1 MAQRT
6 LISSLPRGLLR
17 PCAFCIQ
24 HPRLACFLLICV
36 ILLLNALSA
45 FAQTSQSVYAS
56 VPVPATGAT
65 TTTSQVVSFTK
76 SSAAALSL
84 VGAPV
89 PSALEGGPTAI
100 DSQGLFLFVLNPT
113 SGLISMYRISQTP
126 GLTEVPGSPFA
137 ASTGGVGLDSGVPV
151 CIATEKSGHFL
162 YVGFNPANPNA
173 NGEIIEYAIVAAAQ
187 QIQMDGSS
195 IETPP
200 GLVDCVTDQQN
211 FLYVGLKGGGT
222 NVYTIGQLEAAPG
235 SAGSGRPEVSIAVD
249 LQGRFF
255 FDGWGGTAGFVES
268 APISPAN
275 GTATNVTPPLSLGSN
290 KSPTS
295 MLVDGSGKFL
305 YVTETGSV
313 YAYQIDGDTSALTA
327 SPGPPIPL
335 IFERTTSA
343 ADPQG
348 PYIYSLQDDGV
359 HVFEIGP
366 EGALGEIL
374 GSPFSTG
381 SSGARGLAVS
391 GTPGQAVTG
400 AIAQLFPPSQDFG
413 SIYVGQVSGT
423 KPLSLTN
430 TGGVALNLTAVA
442 VSGANA
448 SDFVGVPNCLL
459 PAFLPTGATS
469 NSTCSINVS
478 FTPAASGPR
487 QATLTTTTDTA
498 GMQSTT
504 LTGIGISGL
513 SSATIAP
520 ASLSFP
526 NTVHGVT
533 SPAQVVTVTNSGAA
547 TLHISSVGLGGPNV
561 GDFTMT
567 NGCNGPYGANATCA
581 INVTFSPQADG
592 VRTAS
597 IAIADDVPGSPQ
609 FVPLTGTGSGAASP
623 VSAPAVTITPS
634 TLSFAGTPQ
643 GTTSTA
649 QSIAVTNSGTA
660 ALHIASVKMGG
671 ANGGDFAV
679 SNGCTA
685 PAYAANA
692 TCMVALTFT
701 PSATGM
707 RAGTLTITDDAA
719 ASTQTV
725 QVTGTGTG
733 GPSVTIS
740 ATAIAFAAIAMG
752 TTSAQQNIT
761 VTSSGT
767 AAAHISS
774 VQLSGA
780 NVGDFKLNNGCTAA
794 NGYAVNTA
802 CTLGLTFTPAATG
815 PRAATLTIT
824 DDALNSPQIVAVSG
838 NANALLTVAPA
849 VGGSLSASIAA
860 GQTATFNLQL
870 TAGFNGSVSFVCSG
884 APQAATCAVLGI
896 TTVTSGTPV
905 PVQITVTT
913 TGNSG
918 ASRLRDAPRGAP
930 LNVLRLQC
938 LLVLLYFLAGVI
950 LCAIAAQALRRW
962 REIGTHPRLAWG
974 GVFVPLVA
982 LALCTVTGCGGG
994 GTAAQSAP
1002 VTQAAVTPPGTST
1015 ITIAITGMTSAGAS
1029 LPAIAPTQL
1038 TLIVN

>member
-24 HPRLACFLLICV
+24 HPRLACLLLICV

-56 VPVPATGAT
+56 VPVTATGAT

-76 SSAAALSL
+76 SAAAALSL

-89 PSALEGGPTAI
+89 PSTLEGGPMAI

-113 SGLISMYRISQTP
+113 SGLISMYQINQAP

-151 CIATEKSGHFL
+151 CIATEKTGHFL

-187 QIQMDGSS
+187 QIQMDGSR

-235 SAGSGRPEVSIAVD
+235 SAGSGQPEVSIAVD
-249 LQGRFF
+249 PQGRFF
-255 FDGWGGTAGFVES
+255 FDGWGGTAGFAES
-268 APISPAN
+268 ALISPAN
-275 GTATNVTPPLSLGSN
+275 GTATNVRPPLSLGSN
-290 KSPTS
+290 NSPTS

-335 IFERTTSA
+335 IFERMTSA

-413 SIYVGQVSGT
+413 STYVGQTSGT
-423 KPLSLTN
+423 KSLSLTN
-430 TGGVALNLTAVA
+430 TGGVALNLTAVG

-448 SDFVGVPNCLL
+448 SDFVAFPNCSL
-459 PAFLPTGATS
+459 PAFLPTGTTS

-478 FTPAASGPR
+478 FTPAASGSR

-526 NTVHGVT
+526 NTVQGVT
-533 SPAQVVTVTNSGAA
+533 SVAQMVTVTNSGAA
-547 TLHISSVGLGGPNV
+547 TLHISSVKLGGPNV
-561 GDFTMT
+561 GDFTMASS
-567 NGCNGPYGANATCA
+567 CNGPYAANASCA

-592 VRTAS
+592 VRSAS

-609 FVPLTGTGSGAASP
+609 FVPLTGTGSGSP
-623 VSAPAVTITPS
+623 VSTPAVTITPS
-634 TLSFAGTPQ
+634 TLSFAGTLQ
-643 GTTSTA
+643 GATSTA

-660 ALHIASVKMGG
+660 ALHISSVKIGG
-671 ANGGDFAV
+671 ANAGDFAM

-685 PAYAANA
+685 PAYAASA

-707 RAGTLTITDDAA
+707 RSGTLTITDDAA
-719 ASTQTV
+719 GSTQTV
-725 QVTGTGTG
+725 QVIGTGTG
-733 GPSVTIS
+733 GGPAVTIS
-740 ATAIAFAAIAMG
+740 AAVIAFGAIALD

-767 AAAHISS
+767 AAVHISS

-780 NVGDFKLNNGCTAA
+780 NVGDFKLNNGCTAT
-794 NGYAVNTA
+794 NGYAANTA

-824 DDALNSPQIVAVSG
+824 DDALNSPQTVAVSG
-838 NANALLTVAPA
+838 NANPLLTVVPA
-849 VGGSLSASIAA
+849 VGGSFSASVAA
-860 GQTATFNLQL
+860 GQSATFNLQL

-884 APQAATCAVLGI
+884 APQAATCTVPGV
-896 TTVTSGTPV
+896 TTVTSGAPV
-905 PVQITVTT
+905 PVQITVAT

-918 ASRLRDAPRGAP
+918 ASRLRDTPSGAP
-930 LNVLRLQC
+930 LDVLRLRW
-938 LLVLLYFLAGVI
+938 LLALLAGVM
-950 LCAIAAQALRRW
+950 LCVVAAQPMRRW
-962 REIGTHPRLAWG
+962 LEAGAHPRLLWG

-982 LALCTVTGCGGG
+982 LALYTVTGCGGG
-994 GTAAQSAP
+994 GAAAQSAP

-1015 ITIAITGMTSAGAS
+1015 ITIAITGMISAGAS